1 MSGINLKFQSKHI
14 NKQEMQGDNMTNTKI
29 YQDIATRTGG
39 DIYIGVVGPVRTG
52 KSTFI
57 KRFMDV
63 MVIPNIKDGAHRE
76 RAVDELPQSA
86 SGRTIMTTEP
96 KFIPEDAVDIDIDD
110 NCHMSVRMIDCVGY
124 IVPGSIG
131 YIEDEQP
138 RMVKTPW
145 FEEEVPFNMAAEYG
159 THKVID
165 EHSTIGVVI
174 TTDGSI
180 GEISR
185 DDYVDAEDRV
195 IRELKE
201 INKPF
206 IVLLNSVDPH
216 SVKTEQIAQA
226 LSEKHSANV
235 IPVDCSTLNEESFN
249 EILSAVLQEF
259 PIKEAVVTFP
269 TWTGGLKPT
278 HWLKKK
284 MTDSVYA
291 LSKGLDK
298 ISSIKDFINGLK
310 EMSEVTDV
318 INYDLNMGTGEAKLK
333 IKLDEKLMYSVLSE
347 TTGIDI
353 TDEEQLL
360 STLFSLA
367 QQSREYK
374 RVKDALD
381 EVEATGYGI
390 VMPQLDE
397 LTLEEPEIIKQGGRY
412 GVRLRASAPSIH
424 MMKADITTE
433 VQPIVGSEKQSED
446 LIMYLLNE
454 FEENPIKIW
463 DSNIFGKSLHE
474 LVNEGLHTK
483 LSRMPPDARMR
494 LQETLERVIN
504 EGCSGLICIIL

>member
-1 MSGINLKFQSKHI
+1 
-14 NKQEMQGDNMTNTKI
+14 MTNTSI

-63 MVIPNIKDGAHRE
+63 MVLPNIEDAARRD
-76 RAVDELPQSA
+76 RANDELPQSA

-96 KFIPEDAVDIDIDD
+96 KFIPEDAVDIDLDG

-131 YIEDEQP
+131 YIEDNQP

-145 FEEEVPFNMAAEYG
+145 YDEPIPFNMAAEYG

-165 EHSTIGVVI
+165 EHSTVGIVI

-180 GEISR
+180 GEIER
-185 DDYVDAEDRV
+185 GNYEDAEARV
-195 IRELKE
+195 INELRA

-206 IVLLNSVDPH
+206 VVLLNSTSPE
-216 SVKTEQIAQA
+216 SEQAKTTAETM
-226 LSEKHSANV
+226 SEKYGV
-235 IPVDCSTLNEESFN
+235 RVLPFDCSTLSESDFN
-249 EILSAVLQEF
+249 TILSAVLEEF
-259 PIKEAVVTFP
+259 PIKETVVNFP
-269 TWTGGLKPT
+269 SWVGGLDKNY
-278 HWLKKK
+278 WLKKQL
-284 MTDSVYA
+284 TESVFKTSGC
-291 LSKGLDK
+291 LSKMSSINEFCSKLGNTEN
-298 ISSIKDFINGLK
+298 ISSIAVA
-310 EMSEVTDV
+310 SV
-318 INYDLNMGTGEAKLK
+318 NMGMGEAVVQ
-333 IKLDEKLMYSVLSE
+333 IKLNDGLFYSVLSE
-347 TTGIDI
+347 TTGINID
-353 TDEEQLL
+353 DEEQLI

-367 QQSREYK
+367 KESKEYK

-397 LTLEEPEIIKQGGRY
+397 LTLEEPEIVKQGGRY

-424 MMKADITTE
+424 MMKADINTE
-433 VQPIVGSEKQSED
+433 VAPIVGSEKQSED
-446 LIMYLLNE
+446 LVMYLLKE
-454 FEENPIKIW
+454 FEEDPSKIW

-483 LSRMPPDARMR
+483 LSHMPGDARMR

-504 EGCSGLICIIL
+504 EGCTGLICIIL